1 LLNEIGVY
9 ARHGGFKRRLGE
21 VGQGRDDFGEIGRSA
36 HIARGYHKHH
46 FLAQLPQR
54 AVQCCSVGNE
64 LGHTRVHARC
74 SPRGIEL
81 DAPREVRIRSEQ
93 AAHVT
98 AETAGVRDDIEHIV
112 AGWGSRRV
120 IRVHAMLGGLGLQ
133 LLNRCFDYRIF

>member
-1 LLNEIGVY
+1 MYVRYGS
-9 ARHGGFKRRLGE
+9 FKRRLGE

-36 HIARGYHKHH
+36 QIARRYHKHH

-54 AVQCCSVGNE
+54 TVQYRSVGDE
-64 LGHTRVHARC
+64 LGHTRAHERR

-98 AETAGVRDDIEHIV
+98 AETAGARDRIEHIV
-112 AGWGSRRV
+112 ASWGGRRV
-120 IRVHAMLGGLGLQ
+120 IRVHAVLGRLGLQ